1 MGQVYEVIDGRMR
14 EFLLAQPVF
23 FVGTAPSG
31 VDGHVNIS
39 PKGLAGSFAVLGEH
53 RVAYL
58 DYGGSGAETI
68 AHLRDNGRIVLMF
81 CAFAGPP
88 KIVRLH
94 GRGRVHLAAD
104 PGFADLC
111 TAFPPAH
118 PGLRSVVEVAVSRV
132 SDSCGFAVPAMTY
145 ESDRDLLP
153 QYWARK
159 SPEETVD
166 YWERKNATSIDGLP
180 ALPTTAPAR
189 RRPASPS
196 DPEPSVDK
204 LVG

>member
-1 MGQVYEVIDGRMR
+1 MGQVYEAIDGRLR
-14 EFLLAQPVF
+14 EFILTQPVF
-23 FVGTAPSG
+23 FVATAPSD
-31 VDGHVNIS
+31 VDGHVNVS
-39 PKGLAGSFAVLGEH
+39 PKGLAGSFAVLGPD

-88 KIVRLH
+88 TIVRLH
-94 GRGRVHLAAD
+94 GRGRVHYPPE
-104 PGFADLC
+104 PGFAALRGE
-111 TAFPPAH
+111 FPPGH
-118 PGLRSVVEVAVSRV
+118 PGLRSIIEVEVSRV
-132 SDSCGFAVPAMTY
+132 SDSCGFAVPTMSY

-159 SPEETVD
+159 SADEIAE
-166 YWERKNATSIDGLP
+166 YRERRNATSIDGLP
-180 ALPTTAPAR
+180 AVHLDR
-189 RRPASPS
+189 
-196 DPEPSVDK
+196 